1 MHVANTNLS
10 PWQGTGSHRRRGSGR
25 GRSCMGPGLPVGGAG
40 SAQTPATG
48 WGRDGNGSTGRA
60 GLVGEGRRGDG
71 LGADEGI
78 RGDTGI
84 LGSGAGPAWWQRGLW
99 PAAWERRL
107 SGVVGVHGGMK
118 INKNPLQE
126 VNSARQGCFGCSGLP
141 HPLPAW
147 CRGAEPSVTHLG
159 TRINAARAAGWR
171 GADVLG
177 RRHLAA
183 GARVPAHLTPSRWA
197 APEHWDPAGLWSNL
211 ISRNNLIWLPPE
223 YGGLPFF

>member
-1 MHVANTNLS
+1 
-10 PWQGTGSHRRRGSGR
+10 
-25 GRSCMGPGLPVGGAG
+25 MGPGLPAGGAG

-48 WGRDGNGSTGRA
+48 WGRDGNGSTGIA

-107 SGVVGVHGGMK
+107 SGVVGVHAGMK

-126 VNSARQGCFGCSGLP
+126 VNLGALGYPVPSRRVPGSRAQRYSPWHANKCGTSCGVARCRRAGTPASGCWCSGPRTPYTKQMGCSR
-141 HPLPAW
+141 A
-147 CRGAEPSVTHLG
+147 LG
-159 TRINAARAAGWR
+159 S
-171 GADVLG
+171 
-177 RRHLAA
+177 
-183 GARVPAHLTPSRWA
+183 SR
-197 APEHWDPAGLWSNL
+197 PVEQFNL
-211 ISRNNLIWLPPE
+211 QK
-223 YGGLPFF
+223 